1 MRRIMGLEKCKGCRD
16 LSPAEMT
23 RFRAIEDVFRET
35 TQKWGYQ
42 EVRTPTL
49 EYLNLFT
56 AAGTLTPGM
65 LNRVYSF
72 LDWDGWSGQRVVL
85 RPDGTIPVARLY
97 VDNPGKMASARYSY
111 VVNTFIFEETGTEA
125 RERWQCAA
133 ELIGSNTAAANV
145 ELISLSLEVLS
156 GLGIKGVEVRLAHA
170 GIIQALLAG
179 LEISHGEQ
187 DRIFDQLLDG
197 DPEVLGRLKPEK
209 PELVKTLALVLDMKG
224 RSTGFLKNIA
234 AIVADATQLDKPLQD
249 FVATVELLEELGV
262 NYQINLASGRGFEYY
277 TGMIFH
283 LFAGEINVGG
293 GGRYDAL
300 ISQMGG
306 RETPAAGFALYM
318 DQLIGLEQAAG
329 TTAARV
335 LVRFTRETAGVAFA
349 LAGQLRK
356 NGFTAFFDTGD
367 SGYTWILDV
376 GTSKA
381 GFVLTNMTSR
391 EKSVCHTPAAVLAQL
406 GGSRVAEDS
415 SA

>member
-1 MRRIMGLEKCKGCRD
+1 MSLEKCKGCRD
-16 LSPAEMT
+16 LSPGEMA

-35 TQKWGYQ
+35 TAKWGYQ

-85 RPDGTIPVARLY
+85 RPDGTIPIARMY
-97 VDNPGKMASARYSY
+97 IDSPPKEAPARYSY
-111 VVNTFIFEETGTEA
+111 VVNTFIFEETGAKA

-133 ELIGSNTAAANV
+133 ELIGANTAVANV
-145 ELISLSLEVLS
+145 ELITLSLEVLS
-156 GLGIKGVEVRLAHA
+156 SLGLKGVALRLSHA

-179 LEISHGEQ
+179 LELSHGEQ

-197 DPEVLGRLKPEK
+197 DPAVLEKLKPDK

-224 RSTGFLKNIA
+224 KSSGLLKNIGAMVGDA
-234 AIVADATQLDKPLQD
+234 ARLDKPLAD
-249 FVATVELLEELGV
+249 FIATVELLDELGV
-262 NYQINLASGRGFEYY
+262 NYEINLASGRGFEYY

-283 LFAGEINVGG
+283 LFSGETNVGG

-300 ISQMGG
+300 VPQMGG
-306 RETPAAGFALYM
+306 QETPAAGFALYM
-318 DQLIGLEQAAG
+318 GRLMGLIETDKPADAGILIRHKPDAAG
-329 TTAARV
+329 T
-335 LVRFTRETAGVAFA
+335 AFA
-349 LAGQLRK
+349 IAGQLRK
-356 NGFTAFFDTGD
+356 SGFTACFGAAGG
-367 SGYTWILDV
+367 SYTWTLDV
-376 GTSKA
+376 AAGKA
-381 GFVLTNMTSR
+381 GFVLTNLAGGKKTTCR
-391 EKSVCHTPAAVLAQL
+391 TPAEVLAQL
-406 GGSRVAEDS
+406 GGDIVAEDS